1 MLLRRRRATLS
12 LDHEYGEEGL
22 ALSERLSDSTP
33 NPEEACSNSEVR
45 EQLLKL
51 SKQLS
56 PTQRKAFQ
64 LRDLD
69 GLTTKETAHRLGVS
83 ASTVKAQV
91 AGARQV
97 VADHRRDTS
106 PAAFSN
112 DFSQFLREV
121 SAVGA
126 CGSGRPEETGNLVV
140 VRRACGRRG
149 KPQFYWV
156 SGGLLQSSHGRGFRA
171 CGTLLTEP
179 RG

>member
-91 AGARQV
+91 AGARLKLSQIID
-97 VADHRRDTS
+97 AIPHRQRFQTIS
-106 PAAFSN
+106 RSFSA
-112 DFSQFLREV
+112 R
-121 SAVGA
+121 
-126 CGSGRPEETGNLVV
+126 
-140 VRRACGRRG
+140 
-149 KPQFYWV
+149 
-156 SGGLLQSSHGRGFRA
+156 
-171 CGTLLTEP
+171 
-179 RG
+179 